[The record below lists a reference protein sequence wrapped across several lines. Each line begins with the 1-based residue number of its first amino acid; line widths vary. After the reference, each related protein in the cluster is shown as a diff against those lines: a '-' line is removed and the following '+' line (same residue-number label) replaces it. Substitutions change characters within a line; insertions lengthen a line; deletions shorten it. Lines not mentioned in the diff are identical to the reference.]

1 MCTIAPVVST
11 VKRWVLIILWNICES
26 YESCTMVKMTT
37 CKFTCKDVYF
47 CYFIEQQP
55 DSPTVREFFPEL
67 CMAYIAGYRDFSLAF
82 SLDFLDLATFLR
94 QIFLFF
100 CQFSFLSRQKKTQA
114 IFLWLTPFCITY
126 FSILLFL
133 IPISVKYLLFLRCQI
148 GTSKF
153 LLLLL

>member
-1 MCTIAPVVST
+1 
-11 VKRWVLIILWNICES
+11 
-26 YESCTMVKMTT
+26 MVKMTT

-100 CQFSFLSRQKKTQA
+100 CQFAFFLIQTEKDASH
-114 IFLWLTPFCITY
+114 IFMTHAFLHN
-126 FSILLFL
+126 LLFYSSVSNSNLCKISL
-133 IPISVKYLLFLRCQI
+133 IFEVPDCNFKDSASSVVN
-148 GTSKF
+148 
-153 LLLLL
+153 